1 MKLIKASMLVLALG
15 CAFALGIWT
24 GPYMTDSVR
33 SARTETTTP
42 VVQVEQPPSAPS
54 ELRRSTLYASEA
66 ASESVNRVARAVV
79 RPAANPFE
87 PVMTPSAPSVQNIAR
102 SVLNEGTDVGM
113 AADGFNDATLFVSTA
128 YAARNTGIPFV
139 ILKHRMLKEGHTL
152 SEAIRMSKP
161 ELDAVVEMERARAKA
176 RAVIQKLGS

>member
-1 MKLIKASMLVLALG
+1 MSE
-15 CAFALGIWT
+15 
-24 GPYMTDSVR
+24 P
-33 SARTETTTP
+33 RTH
-42 VVQVEQPPSAPS
+42 
-54 ELRRSTLYASEA
+54 
-66 ASESVNRVARAVV
+66 VARAVV

-87 PVMTPSAPSVQNIAR
+87 PVMTPSAPPVQNIAR